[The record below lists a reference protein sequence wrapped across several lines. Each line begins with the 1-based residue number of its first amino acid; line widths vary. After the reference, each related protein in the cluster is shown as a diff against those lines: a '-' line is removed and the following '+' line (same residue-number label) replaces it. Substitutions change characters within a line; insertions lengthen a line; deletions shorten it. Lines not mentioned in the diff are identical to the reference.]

1 MGNRP
6 KYKNLKLLE
15 ENIEVIFCDLELRKN
30 FLVINQKLKQQKK
43 KIDKLDFIQIK
54 NIPSSKGTNRQ
65 ATEWEKTSANHIAVK
80 VQNI

>member
-15 ENIEVIFCDLELRKN
+15 ENIEVIFSDLELRKN
-30 FLVINQKLKQQKK
+30 FLVINRKLKQQKK
-43 KIDKLDFIQIK
+43 KIDKSIQIK

-65 ATEWEKTSANHIAVK
+65 ATEWEKTSANHIADK